1 MKKVTL
7 FIAAAFFSTQLV
19 NAQPSH
25 SAMVPNQYAAY
36 FTEAYAKY
44 PSVPVGILEAVA
56 FNHTRFNHMTHDA
69 NEPQSCTGIPLAYGV
84 MGLTL
89 DGKSYFHNNLLLI
102 AQLSGI
108 SKEDIITSPEK
119 NILAYAAAYAAEKQK
134 LNITSANIED
144 QVAVLKALS
153 ELPDSTA
160 GQQYALNSDIYV
172 MFTFLNNA
180 AYQKFYNL
188 PTYNIDIK
196 KVFGEATYNLLT
208 SPTNSIE
215 KINDNRSGS
224 TENSHKA
231 MGSGADYSGA
241 IWNPAASC
249 NYTVGRTMGITAIVI
264 HDMEGSYAASI
275 SWFQNCS
282 SVVSAHYCIRSSDG
296 QITQMV
302 HEADKAWHVGSE
314 NGYTVGIEHEG
325 YAAKTGWYT
334 DTMYGTSSRL
344 VRTHICPAYGILK
357 TRVAFWPWAAATDY
371 SSASIPGACTLIKGH
386 QHYPNQTHTDPG
398 INWDWDYYY
407 KLINDTAAKQYTWYT
422 ATTGNFYDDGGA
434 SGNYSNDESALY
446 VFAPTGAKT
455 VTMSFSSYNTESTWD
470 YMYIYDGDNVN
481 APLIGTYT
489 GTTGPGTVTSTGS
502 KMCVEFRSD
511 CATTET
517 GWAATWTG
525 NSVTGIASNMGDNAV
540 KIFPNP
546 FSSALNITT
555 DNGNVDI
562 ALYDM
567 LGREVISERNA
578 SSINHSATLD
588 TQSLPNGVYFVKVT
602 GTELSYT
609 EKVVKN

>member
-7 FIAAAFFSTQLV
+7 FIAAAISSIQFVS
-19 NAQPSH
+19 AQQSH
-25 SAMVPNQYAAY
+25 SEMVPNEYTAY
-36 FTEAYAKY
+36 FTEAYQKY
-44 PSVPVGILEAVA
+44 PAVPVGILEAVS
-56 FNHTRFNHMTHDA
+56 FNHTRFNQLTHPAD
-69 NEPQSCTGIPLAYGV
+69 EEQSCTGIPLAYGV

-89 DGKSYFHNNLLLI
+89 DGKNYFHNNLLLV
-102 AQLSGI
+102 ADLSGI
-108 SKEDIITSPEK
+108 SKEDIMNSAEK
-119 NILAYAAAYAAEKQK
+119 SILAYAAAYAAEKQK
-134 LNITSANIED
+134 LNITSTNIED
-144 QVAVLKALS
+144 QLPVLKALS

-160 GQQYALNSDIYV
+160 GQQYALNSDMYV

-180 AYQKFYNL
+180 TYQKFYNL
-188 PTYNIDIK
+188 PAYTIDIK
-196 KVFGEATYNLLT
+196 KVFGEDTYNLLT

-215 KINDNRSGS
+215 DINSGNTS
-224 TENSHKA
+224 GFIENSHKA
-231 MGSGADYSGA
+231 TGSGADYSGA

-249 NYTVGRTMGITAIVI
+249 NYTVGRTMSITAIVI

-314 NGYTVGIEHEG
+314 NGYTIGIEHEG

-334 DTMYGTSSRL
+334 DTMYATSSQL
-344 VRTHICPAYGILK
+344 VRTHICPTYSILS
-357 TRVAFWPWAAATDY
+357 TRVAFWPWAGSTY
-371 SSASIPGACTLIKGH
+371 YNKSSIPGACTLIKGH

-398 INWDWDYYY
+398 PNWDWDYYY
-407 KLINDTAAKQYTWYT
+407 KKINDPAPTYTTYTAA
-422 ATTGNFYDDGGA
+422 TGNFYDDGGV
-434 SGNYSNDESALY
+434 SGNYNNDENSLY
-446 VFAPTGAKT
+446 LIAPTGAKT
-455 VTMSFSSYNTESTWD
+455 VTLSFSSYNTENTWD
-470 YMYIYDGDNVN
+470 YMYIHDGNN
-481 APLIGTYT
+481 IYAPLIGIYT
-489 GTTGPGTVTSTGS
+489 GTAGPGTVTSTGPAL
-502 KMCVEFRSD
+502 CIEFRSD

-525 NSVTGIASNMGDNAV
+525 NTITGIASNMGDNAV

-546 FSSALNITT
+546 FSSSLNVTT

-562 ALYDM
+562 VLYDM
-567 LGREVISERNA
+567 LGREVINERNA
-578 SSINHSATLD
+578 SSVNHSATIN
-588 TQSLPNGVYFVKVT
+588 TQSLPNGVYFVRVT